1 MNALVFGA
9 FAILAAWRLFAGA
22 LSVRSVLQAAVLV
35 AVAGLGYA
43 YAARGRLSRAW
54 GILAF
59 LVSWYWIPA
68 AGVVALWTLAR
79 MKRGEHEGRVRG
91 AAPRAASTPPP
102 NSEGTRMPGMKIE
115 GGLGAES
122 LALLL
127 QAGAEYEAAGASIEY
142 GVTFTSPFGDH
153 IVPLLVTPREAERAV
168 YVDANP
174 WTAATEE
181 RCLRWLGLLRNS
193 DREDLEV
200 EIRGAHEVPERLRY
214 YSALRPR
221 VLFEV
226 AAIPQVK
233 WVEEP
238 GFAEENET
246 LLRRLAIEW
255 VDVQLG
261 EGIAGLE
268 ELDRLVVG
276 VLREDDRGHILPWT
290 VFMLGSFFG
299 EALVSLYGGRWKVQ
313 GERVGDVTVEIEAEG
328 GGAVLQANVFGKVMK
343 LFDNGM
349 EDSTAWMA
357 RGIGERLDE
366 SRSRVPRGE

>member
-1 MNALVFGA
+1 M
-9 FAILAAWRLFAGA
+9 
-22 LSVRSVLQAAVLV
+22 LV

-43 YAARGRLSRAW
+43 YASRGRLARAW

-68 AGVVALWTLAR
+68 AGLVGLWTLAR
-79 MKRGEHEGRVRG
+79 LKRSEHERRTEDV
-91 AAPRAASTPPP
+91 APRAPPP
-102 NSEGTRMPGMKIE
+102 PTGAGRPMAGMRIE
-115 GGLGAES
+115 GGLGPAS

-127 QAGAEYEAAGASIEY
+127 EAGAEYEAAGASAEY
-142 GVTFTSPFGDH
+142 GVSFTSPFGDH
-153 IVPLLVTPREAERAV
+153 IVPLLVTSRDAERAV
-168 YVDANP
+168 YADANP
-174 WTAATEE
+174 WTTATEE

-200 EIRGAHEVPERLRY
+200 EIRGAHEVPGRLRY

-238 GFAEENET
+238 GFAQENGA

-255 VDVQLG
+255 VDVDLD

-268 ELDRLVVG
+268 KLDRLVVEI
-276 VLREDDRGHILPWT
+276 LREGGQGHLLPWT

-299 EALVSLYGGRWKVQ
+299 EALVSFYGGRWKVQ
-313 GERVGDVTVEIEAEG
+313 GERVGDVTVEIEAT
-328 GGAVLQANVFGKVMK
+328 GGAVLEANVFGKVMK
-343 LFDNGM
+343 LFDNGG
-349 EDSTAWMA
+349 EDSTAFMA
-357 RGIGERLDE
+357 RSIGERL
-366 SRSRVPRGE
+366 RGVPLGGQTI